1 MAYFVF
7 LLALILLIAAAGGF
21 YASFDLLPLPMGVLY
36 VTLAAIALCAFVVT
50 LSLGLLIRRVD
61 RLRRELRELRDAQ
74 SQPAESFARPADEA
88 EPEPE
93 PVDAMIVEEPA
104 PTTEPAEEE
113 EPVNENRTGHL
124 PSLDTI
130 ERAFQTPE
138 AEPSLVGRY
147 SAGGANYMI
156 FSDGSIEAETDE
168 GKFKFASM
176 NDFKRHLADRKA

>member
-7 LLALILLIAAAGGF
+7 LLALLLLMASAGGF

-36 VTLAAIALCAFVVT
+36 VTLGAIAACAFVVT
-50 LSLGLLIRRVD
+50 LSIGLLFRRID
-61 RLRRELRELRDAQ
+61 RLRREMREWRDGQ
-74 SQPAESFARPADEA
+74 SPPIEGFPRQAEYAGPEPADVA
-88 EPEPE
+88 
-93 PVDAMIVEEPA
+93 VVEEPA
-104 PTTEPAEEE
+104 PTTEPVEEDE

-130 ERAFQTPE
+130 EHAIQTPE

-156 FSDGSIEAETDE
+156 FSDGSIEAETEE
-168 GKFKFASM
+168 GKFKFATMS
-176 NDFKRHLADRKA
+176 DFKRHLADKKA